1 MAEIVTPEQGLI
13 YKDDKL
19 RDYSDKASFDSNEKK
34 GIDDAEVVREVEA
47 FEERLQNDEAAD
59 EEYLI
64 QDAADVALK
73 VSGQSRYYLSD
84 FAHRITLRQV
94 LSTHDD
100 PDLPSLTFRT
110 FFLGLGFSAFGA

>member
-1 MAEIVTPEQGLI
+1 MALHKH
-13 YKDDKL
+13 KDDKL

-73 VSGQSRYYLSD
+73 VNHATTTYQIL
-84 FAHRITLRQV
+84 
-94 LSTHDD
+94 
-100 PDLPSLTFRT
+100 LT
-110 FFLGLGFSAFGA
+110 A